1 MSDIQ
6 QWESLLAAFASLF
19 NAPSF
24 VIFTRIASAWA
35 LCPGRRTITRM
46 YTLAELHRTKAHD
59 AYHRFI
65 READWH
71 ARHLWKIIAELM
83 ITTLYETGVICMDLD
98 DTTFHK
104 SGRKIVCASW
114 WRDAVRST
122 GTKVVHCFGLNVIVL
137 TLRVNPPWG
146 GEPLGLPINL
156 RIHLKGGAT
165 LLVLAEEMIRE
176 TVFWFPGRYFEVC
189 GDGFFASLMGK
200 GFPAEVQLT
209 SRMRRDAAVYEMP
222 PKKRPYT
229 RGAPRKKGKRLP
241 TPEAMAPRIGKKQ
254 WEKKTMVLRG
264 KEKERLVYSRKVLWY
279 KVNPKSAVLLVTCRD
294 PAGKEPDDFF
304 CTTDAD
310 QSAQHVVES
319 YAGRWSI
326 EDTFK
331 NTKQSLGAQTPQSWK
346 KCGPER
352 IAHLAFLLYS
362 LVWLWYLQTQGT
374 KRTWKIVPWYPQKQ
388 TASFMDALASL
399 RKTLWRQRII
409 TTTGKTSVPSNILTA
424 LIDVVAAAA

>member
-1 MSDIQ
+1 MNDIQ
-6 QWESLLAAFASLF
+6 TWESLLAAFVPLF

-24 VIFTRIASAWA
+24 LIFVQIASAWV
-35 LCPGRRTITRM
+35 LCPGRRTITRL
-46 YTLAELHRTKAHD
+46 YALAEPLQSKAHD

-71 ARHLWKIIAELM
+71 AVHLWKIVAKLIVTA
-83 ITTLYETGVICMDLD
+83 LYETGVICMDLD

-104 SGRKIVCASW
+104 SGRKIEGAAW

-137 TLRVNPPWG
+137 TLRVNPLWG

-156 RIHLKGGAT
+156 RIHLKGGAS

-176 TVFWFPGRYFEVC
+176 TVSWFPGRCFEVC
-189 GDGFFASLMGK
+189 GDGFYASLMGK
-200 GFPAEVQLT
+200 AFPPDVQLT
-209 SRMRRDAAVYEMP
+209 SRMRRDAALYEMP
-222 PKKRPYT
+222 PQKRPHT
-229 RGAPRKKGKRLP
+229 PGAPRKKGKRLP
-241 TPEAMAPRIGKKQ
+241 TPEAMALQIRNRQ
-254 WEKKTMVLRG
+254 WKEETVVLRG
-264 KEKERLVYSRKVLWY
+264 KEKKRLVWSRTVLWY
-279 KVNPKSAVLLVTCRD
+279 KVNPQFAVLLVICRD

-304 CTTDAD
+304 CTTDAN
-310 QSAQHVVES
+310 QSARHVVES

-331 NTKQSLGAQTPQSWK
+331 NTKQSLGAETPQSWK
-346 KCGPER
+346 KFGPER
-352 IAHLAFLLYS
+352 IAHIAFLLYS
-362 LVWLWYLQTQGT
+362 LVWLWYLQSQGA

-388 TASFMDALASL
+388 NASFTDALASL
-399 RKTLWRQRII
+399 RKMLWRKRIISMTGKSSVPSKII
-409 TTTGKTSVPSNILTA
+409 TT

>member
-1 MSDIQ
+1 MNDVQ
-6 QWESLLAAFASLF
+6 AWEALLACFTPLF
-19 NAPSF
+19 HAPTF
-24 VIFTRIASAWA
+24 PLFTAIASAWI
-35 LCPGRRTITRM
+35 LCPGRRTITRL
-46 YTLAELHRTKAHD
+46 YSLAEPFRTRAHD

-71 ARHLWKIIAELM
+71 ATLLWKVIAQLM
-83 ITTLYETGVICMDLD
+83 VTALCETGVIRTDLD

-104 SGRKIVCASW
+104 TGRKINGASW

-176 TVFWFPGRYFEVC
+176 TVSWFPTRRFEVC
-189 GDGFFASLMGK
+189 GDGFYASLMGNL
-200 GFPAEVQLT
+200 FPHDVCLI
-209 SRMRRDAAVYEMP
+209 SRMRRDAALYSMP
-222 PKKRPYT
+222 AKKRPHT
-229 RGAPRKKGKRLP
+229 RGAPRKKGKRLL
-241 TPEAMAPRIGKKQ
+241 TPEIMARRIGNRQ
-254 WEKKTMVLRG
+254 WKEESVVLRG
-264 KEKERLVYSRKVLWY
+264 KEKIRLVWSRKVLWY
-279 KVNPKSAVLLVTCRD
+279 KVNPKCPVLLVICRD
-294 PAGKEPDDFF
+294 PDAKEPDDFF
-304 CTTDAD
+304 CTTNVNLA
-310 QSAQHVVES
+310 AGYVVES

-331 NTKQSLGAQTPQSWK
+331 NTKQSLGAETPQAWK
-346 KCGPER
+346 KHGPER

-374 KRTWKIVPWYPQKQ
+374 KRTWSMVPWYPAKS
-388 TASFMDALASL
+388 TPSFTDALASL
-399 RKTLWRQRII
+399 RKILWRQRII
-409 TTTGKTSVPSNILTA
+409 TRSDKIPVKSKIMDA
-424 LIDVVAAAA
+424 LIDVVALAA

>member
-1 MSDIQ
+1 MNDMQ
-6 QWESLLAAFASLF
+6 AWEALLSAFAPLFNAPTVSLF
-19 NAPSF
+19 NA
-24 VIFTRIASAWA
+24 IASAWVT
-35 LCPGRRTITRM
+35 CPGRRTITRL
-46 YTLAELHRTKAHD
+46 YALAEPLQSKAHD

-71 ARHLWKIIAELM
+71 SALLWKIVAELM
-83 ITTLYETGVICMDLD
+83 VTALYETGVISMDLD

-104 SGRKIVCASW
+104 SGRKIEGASW

-176 TVFWFPGRYFEVC
+176 TVSWFPGRCFEVC
-189 GDGFFASLMGK
+189 GDGFYASLMGK
-200 GFPAEVQLT
+200 KFPSEIQLT
-209 SRMRRDAAVYEMP
+209 SRMRRDAAIYEMP
-222 PKKRPYT
+222 PKKRPHT

-241 TPEAMAPRIGKKQ
+241 TPEAMAPRIRKKQ
-254 WEKKTMVLRG
+254 WKKETVALRG
-264 KEKERLVYSRKVLWY
+264 KEKKRLVWSRKVLWY
-279 KVNPKSAVLLVTCRD
+279 KVNPDCAVLLVICRD

-304 CTTDAD
+304 CTTDAN
-310 QSAQHVVES
+310 QTARHVVES

-331 NTKQSLGAQTPQSWK
+331 NTKQSLRAETPQSWK
-346 KCGPER
+346 KNGPER

-362 LVWLWYLQTQGT
+362 LVWLWYLQTQGA

-388 TASFMDALASL
+388 TASFTDALASL

-409 TTTGKTSVPSNILTA
+409 STTDKSSVLSKILTT